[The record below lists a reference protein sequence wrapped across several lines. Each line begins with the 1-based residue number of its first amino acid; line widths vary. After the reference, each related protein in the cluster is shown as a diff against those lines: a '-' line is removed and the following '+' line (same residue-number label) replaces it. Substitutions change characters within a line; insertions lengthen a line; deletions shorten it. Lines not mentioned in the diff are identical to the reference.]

1 MIRQQQRPMKIL
13 ALNWNDLKNP
23 YAGGAEVHLEELLQ
37 RLVTYGHEVTLF
49 CSGFDNCAPEET
61 VAGVRI
67 IRRGNRYNFNL
78 IAPFHLRKLVRDE
91 KFDILIED
99 INKIP
104 FYTPFY
110 LKIKTLVVVPHLFAT
125 TVFHEINFVLG
136 SYIYLAEKPLI
147 PVYRGL
153 RFNVISESTRDDI
166 IKRGIPEQDISVIHC
181 GIDRRTYA
189 YDPGVSKYDRPTIL
203 YLGRIKKYK
212 SIQDLVGAFKIVRTK
227 LPDARLMIVGDG
239 DYLPNLKSLADSLGL
254 ANYIE
259 FPGFVSSAEK
269 VERMRK
275 AHVATLPSLKE
286 GWGLTNIEAN
296 SVGTAVVAADSPGLR
311 DSVRDGETGL
321 LYEYGNIEQFAEN
334 LLKILTDKSL
344 RTRLEQGGLE
354 WAETFNWD
362 SAARKFE
369 NLLIDVVGAAK

>member
-1 MIRQQQRPMKIL
+1 MKIL